1 MVNTWPSVW
10 NTRIIRVCG
19 AQMEYTGIHTY
30 SMRCDGYGFMTV
42 TLSVTDFSEEHSDS
56 HLLSHA
62 YICRLTLALASHRR
76 AATSHASAT
85 RLRACRSAKATYG
98 SGSREMWCERA
109 STPSVV

>member
-42 TLSVTDFSEEHSDS
+42 TLSVTDF
-56 HLLSHA
+56 
-62 YICRLTLALASHRR
+62 Y
-76 AATSHASAT
+76 AT
-85 RLRACRSAKATYG
+85 RGFDYII
-98 SGSREMWCERA
+98 
-109 STPSVV
+109 